1 MQHPRF
7 LQAQKW
13 QSRTPK
19 SEQKEAQYVSLT
31 APPFHVLQHIGRFL
45 RILFLILVFN
55 LVFLAPY
62 SSHAQVIPKN
72 SQTVETSGD
81 IILFAIPT
89 TALATSIL
97 LKDYQGSWQ
106 FTKGFLMNQAV
117 TLGLKYAINK
127 DRPFKSGHYA
137 FPSGHTSITFQ
148 AASFIH
154 LRYGLGYGIPAYM
167 LAGWTA
173 YSRINATRHDGYDVL
188 AGIVVGV
195 GSSLLFT
202 SPWKEKDI
210 NLSVHSDPNEWTIKV
225 TYRF

>member
-1 MQHPRF
+1 MQHPHFPHTPEWHKKNSLSEQEEAQIQFQSALPSHVLPGPERF
-7 LQAQKW
+7 LW
-13 QSRTPK
+13 IF
-19 SEQKEAQYVSLT
+19 SL
-31 APPFHVLQHIGRFL
+31 VLA
-45 RILFLILVFN
+45 FN
-55 LVFLAPY
+55 LIFLAPY
-62 SSHAQVIPKN
+62 TSQGQVIPKN
-72 SQTVETSGD
+72 SQTVESSGD
-81 IILFAIPT
+81 IILFALPT
-89 TALATSIL
+89 TALASSIL
-97 LKDYQGSWQ
+97 LKDYQGTWQ
-106 FTKGFLMNQAV
+106 FTKGFLLNQAV

-173 YSRINATRHDGYDVL
+173 YSRINATRHDGYDIL

-202 SPWKEKDI
+202 SPWKEKNI
-210 NLSVHSDPNEWTIKV
+210 NLSVHSDHNEWRIKM

>member
-1 MQHPRF
+1 MQHPPFRHAF
-7 LQAQKW
+7 EWHL
-13 QSRTPK
+13 RNRRYR
-19 SEQKEAQYVSLT
+19 QKEAVNKVDST
-31 APPFHVLQHIGRFL
+31 PPSHFSALGRLF
-45 RILFLILVFN
+45 RAILLILSFN
-55 LVFLAPY
+55 LIFLLPY
-62 SSHAQVIPKN
+62 TSQSQVIPKN
-72 SQTVETSGD
+72 SQTVESSGD
-81 IILFAIPT
+81 IILFALPT
-89 TALATSIL
+89 TALASSIL
-97 LKDYQGSWQ
+97 LKDYQGTWQ
-106 FTKGFLMNQAV
+106 FTKGFLLNQAV

-167 LAGWTA
+167 LAGWTG

-202 SPWKEKDI
+202 SPWKEKNI
-210 NLSVHSDPNEWTIKV
+210 NLSVHSDPNEWTIKI
-225 TYRF
+225 TYRY

>member
-1 MQHPRF
+1 MQHPHIS
-7 LQAQKW
+7 QVSKW
-13 QSRTPK
+13 HLRNHRCN
-19 SEQKEAQYVSLT
+19 QKEVSKAVGSTSPSYSSGL
-31 APPFHVLQHIGRFL
+31 GRLL
-45 RILFLILVFN
+45 RVMPMILAFN
-55 LVFLAPY
+55 LIFLLPY
-62 SSHAQVIPKN
+62 TAQGQVIPKN
-72 SQTVETSGD
+72 SQTVESSGD
-81 IILFAIPT
+81 IILFALPT
-89 TALATSIL
+89 TALASTIL
-97 LKDYQGSWQ
+97 LKDYQGTWQ
-106 FTKGFLMNQAV
+106 FTKGFLLNQAV

-188 AGIVVGV
+188 AGIVVGI

-210 NLSVHSDPNEWTIKV
+210 NLSVQSDPHQWTVKM